1 MTLRELFAEIL
12 PGNRLPEQPVPSVT
26 CDSRQVRRGSVFVC
40 IRGSLS
46 DGHNHVTQALERG
59 AQLIVAQQDCGL
71 PNQVL
76 VEDTRRTYSQ
86 LCAAFFGHPARSLKM
101 IAVTGTNGKTTTA
114 WLIHHA
120 LCRMGK
126 MAGLI
131 GTVCNRIGEMDSFP
145 ARYTTPDAWELNELL
160 AQMVQRGCTYAVLEA
175 SSHAMEQKRL
185 ENCHFVC
192 GIFTNLTPE
201 HLDYHPDMEH
211 YYRAKRELFFQCD
224 AAVVHQDDAYGRRLI
239 EELTADGTPVWSF
252 GTGQDTTLRAEKI
265 ALFADRCQCD
275 LCFGHQQEQAVL
287 PLPGKFSVE
296 NLLAAVAALLRCGFS
311 LEETV
316 RAVCSCEGV
325 PGRTEVCVSK
335 GGITVLRDYAHTP
348 DSLEKVLTAVRE
360 FCTGRVIAVFGC
372 PGRRDRLKRPLMAK
386 AVCDHADFVVMTADN
401 PREEPLEQIFADAMP
416 GLRDAGKRAV
426 VIPDRRQAILC
437 ALQMSQPGDTVLL
450 AGKGHEDYQVLEER
464 TICFNEKQIARELFE
479 QVKGTCRTDD
489 AV

>member
-12 PGNRLPEQPVPSVT
+12 PGNRLPEQTVSSVT

-46 DGHNHVTQALERG
+46 DGHSHVAQALERG

-71 PNQVL
+71 PNQIL
-76 VEDTRRTYSQ
+76 VQDTRKVYSR
-86 LCAAFFGHPARSLKM
+86 LCAAFFGHPARRLRM

-126 MAGLI
+126 TAGLI
-131 GTVCNRIGEMDSFP
+131 GTVCNRIGETDSFP

-160 AQMVQRGCTYAVLEA
+160 AQMVQRGCTDVVLEA

-185 ENCHFVC
+185 EGCRFAC

-201 HLDYHPDMEH
+201 HLDYHSDMEH
-211 YYRAKRELFFQCD
+211 YYRAKRELFCQCD

-239 EELTADGTPVWSF
+239 EELTAEGVPVWGF

-265 ALFADRCQCD
+265 ELFADRCQCS
-275 LCFGHQQEQAVL
+275 LCFDQQQEHAVL
-287 PLPGKFSVE
+287 PLPGTFSVE
-296 NLLAAVAALLRCGFS
+296 NLLAAVAALLRCGFPFR
-311 LEETV
+311 ETV
-316 RAVCSCEGV
+316 WAVCSCEGV
-325 PGRTEVCVSK
+325 PGRTEVCVSR

-372 PGRRDRLKRPLMAK
+372 PGRRDRQKRPLMAK

-437 ALQMSQPGDTVLL
+437 ALQMSRPGDTVLL
-450 AGKGHEDYQVLEER
+450 AGKGHEDYQVLKER
-464 TICFNEKQIARELFE
+464 TICFDEKQIARELFE
-479 QVKGTCRTDD
+479 QVKGACRTGG
-489 AV
+489 AG

>member
-12 PGNRLPEQPVPSVT
+12 PGNRLPEQTVSSVT

-46 DGHNHVTQALERG
+46 DGHSHVAQALERG

-71 PNQVL
+71 PNQIL
-76 VEDTRRTYSQ
+76 VQDTRKVYSR
-86 LCAAFFGHPARSLKM
+86 LCAAFFGHPARRLRM
-101 IAVTGTNGKTTTA
+101 IAVTGTNGKTTAA

-126 MAGLI
+126 TAGLI
-131 GTVCNRIGEMDSFP
+131 GTVCNRIGETDSFP

-160 AQMVQRGCTYAVLEA
+160 AQMVQRGCTDVVLEA

-185 ENCHFVC
+185 EGCRFAC

-201 HLDYHPDMEH
+201 HLDYHSDMEH
-211 YYRAKRELFFQCD
+211 YYRAKRELFCQCD
-224 AAVVHQDDAYGRRLI
+224 AAVVHQDDAYGRRLMG
-239 EELTADGTPVWSF
+239 ELTAEGVPVWGF

-265 ALFADRCQCD
+265 ELFADRCQCS
-275 LCFGHQQEQAVL
+275 LCFDQQQEHAVL
-287 PLPGKFSVE
+287 PLPGTFSVE
-296 NLLAAVAALLRCGFS
+296 NLLAAVAALLRCGFPFR
-311 LEETV
+311 ETV

-325 PGRTEVCVSK
+325 PGRTEVCVSR

-372 PGRRDRLKRPLMAK
+372 PGRRDRQKRPLMAK
-386 AVCDHADFVVMTADN
+386 AVCDYADFVVMTADN

-437 ALQMSQPGDTVLL
+437 ALQMSRPGDTVLL
-450 AGKGHEDYQVLEER
+450 AGKGHEDYQVLKER
-464 TICFNEKQIARELFE
+464 TICFDEKQIARELFE
-479 QVKGTCRTDD
+479 QVKGACRTGG
-489 AV
+489 AG

>member
-12 PGNRLPEQPVPSVT
+12 PGNRLPEQTVSSVT
-26 CDSRQVRRGSVFVC
+26 CDSRQVRHGSVFVC

-46 DGHNHVTQALERG
+46 DGHSHVAQALERG

-71 PNQVL
+71 PNQIL
-76 VEDTRRTYSQ
+76 VQDTRKVYSR
-86 LCAAFFGHPARSLKM
+86 LCAAFFGHPARRLRM

-126 MAGLI
+126 TAGLI
-131 GTVCNRIGEMDSFP
+131 GTVCNRIGETDSFP

-160 AQMVQRGCTYAVLEA
+160 AQMVQRGCTDVVLEA

-185 ENCHFVC
+185 EGCRFAC

-201 HLDYHPDMEH
+201 HLDYHSDMEH
-211 YYRAKRELFFQCD
+211 YYRAKRELFCQCD
-224 AAVVHQDDAYGRRLI
+224 AAVVHQDDAYGRRLMG
-239 EELTADGTPVWSF
+239 ELTAEGVPVWGF

-265 ALFADRCQCD
+265 ELFADRCQCS
-275 LCFGHQQEQAVL
+275 LCFDQQQEHAVL
-287 PLPGKFSVE
+287 PLPGTFSVE
-296 NLLAAVAALLRCGFS
+296 NLLAAVAALLRCGFPFR
-311 LEETV
+311 ETV

-325 PGRTEVCVSK
+325 PGRTEVCVSR

-372 PGRRDRLKRPLMAK
+372 PGRRDRQKRPLMAK

-437 ALQMSQPGDTVLL
+437 ALQMSRPGDTVLL
-450 AGKGHEDYQVLEER
+450 AGKGHEGYQVLKER
-464 TICFNEKQIARELFE
+464 TICFDEKQIARELFE
-479 QVKGTCRTDD
+479 QVKGACRTGG
-489 AV
+489 AG

>member
-12 PGNRLPEQPVPSVT
+12 PGNRLPEQTVSSVT

-46 DGHNHVTQALERG
+46 DGHSHVAQALERG

-71 PNQVL
+71 PNQIL
-76 VEDTRRTYSQ
+76 VQDTRKVYSR
-86 LCAAFFGHPARSLKM
+86 LCAAFFGHPARRLRM

-126 MAGLI
+126 TAGLI
-131 GTVCNRIGEMDSFP
+131 GTVCNRIGETDSFP

-160 AQMVQRGCTYAVLEA
+160 AQMVQRGCTDVVLEA

-185 ENCHFVC
+185 EGCRFAC

-211 YYRAKRELFFQCD
+211 YYRAKRELFCQCD
-224 AAVVHQDDAYGRRLI
+224 AAVVHQDDAYGRRLMG
-239 EELTADGTPVWSF
+239 ELTAEGVPVWGF

-265 ALFADRCQCD
+265 ELFADRCQCS
-275 LCFGHQQEQAVL
+275 LCFDQQQEHAVL
-287 PLPGKFSVE
+287 PLPGTFSVE
-296 NLLAAVAALLRCGFS
+296 NLLAAVAALLRCGFPFR
-311 LEETV
+311 ETV

-325 PGRTEVCVSK
+325 PGRTEVCVSR

-372 PGRRDRLKRPLMAK
+372 PGRRDRQKRPLMAK

-437 ALQMSQPGDTVLL
+437 ALQMSRPGDTVLL
-450 AGKGHEDYQVLEER
+450 AGKGHEDYQVLKER
-464 TICFNEKQIARELFE
+464 TICFDEKQIARELFE
-479 QVKGTCRTDD
+479 QVKGACRTGG
-489 AV
+489 AG

>member
-1 MTLRELFAEIL
+1 MTLCELFAEIL
-12 PGNRLPEQPVPSVT
+12 PGNRLPKQPVSSVT
-26 CDSRQVRRGSVFVC
+26 CDSRQVKRGSVFVC

-46 DGHNHVTQALERG
+46 DGHHYVTQALERG

-71 PNQVL
+71 PNQVV
-76 VEDTRRTYSQ
+76 VEDTRKAYAQ
-86 LCAAFFGHPARSLKM
+86 LCSAFFGHPAKKLKM

-120 LCRMGK
+120 LCRMGRT
-126 MAGLI
+126 AGLI
-131 GTVCNRIGEMDSFP
+131 GTVCNRIGETESVP

-160 AQMVQRGCTYAVLEA
+160 AQMVERGCTDVVLEA
-175 SSHAMEQKRL
+175 SSQAVEQKRL
-185 ENCHFVC
+185 EGCRFAC
-192 GIFTNLTPE
+192 GVFLNLSPE

-211 YYRAKRELFFQCD
+211 YYQAKRRLFCQCD
-224 AAVVHQDDAYGRRLI
+224 TAVVHRDDPYGRRLM
-239 EELTADGTPVWSF
+239 EELTAEGTPVWGF
-252 GTGQDTTLRAEKI
+252 GTGQDSALRAEKI
-265 ALFADRCQCD
+265 ELFADRCQCD
-275 LCFGHQQEQAVL
+275 LCLEDKREQAVL
-287 PLPGKFSVE
+287 RLPGKFSVE
-296 NLLAAVAALLRCGFS
+296 NLLAAVAALLQCGFP

-325 PGRTEVCVSK
+325 PGRTEVCVSA

-372 PGRRDRLKRPLMAK
+372 PGRRDRQKRPLMAK

-437 ALQMSQPGDTVLL
+437 ALQMSRPGDTVLL
-450 AGKGHEDYQVLEER
+450 AGKGHEDYQVLAER
-464 TICFNEKQIARELFE
+464 TICFHEKQIARELFE
-479 QVKGTCRTDD
+479 QVKGACRSGE
-489 AV
+489 AE